1 MSKIRVETSMQ
12 NDKFRLRVKNELLT
26 TSRILQTIVENKM
39 VETMSVIRL
48 ADVHERLRLNAKN
61 RKTAITKNMELSKI
75 WVRILGKELFGESVK
90 CC

>member
-1 MSKIRVETSMQ
+1 MQ

-75 WVRILGKELFGESVK
+75 WVRISGKELFGESAK